1 MGEIKEKSRKTI
13 NIKIAICIGIIAIF
27 LILGV
32 IYIVTNNQVA
42 YATISENKSENIKI
56 SKASKIEIQELIKQ
70 NSETGITQQV
80 IIESI
85 EIEYITEYVQNNNL
99 AAGTIQVIQEGRT
112 GIQQNSIR
120 KTYENKIEISSEQL
134 NSNIIKSPIN
144 KIVEIGTGIG
154 KTAKY
159 TPEIGDIIYV
169 TSDRL
174 TVYLEKNQDS
184 QKTGTL
190 TKNNEGTILQVSD
203 DWYKVKTER
212 VTGWVKAECT
222 TNINPKQALQEDIS
236 SEEKSAS
243 YLTKNLDFNMAL
255 NKPSGLSIEQF
266 KKVLSDSKDKNN
278 IFEKSAEYF
287 YYIEEQYGINGIF
300 VAAVGIHE
308 SSWGTSKL
316 AINKKNL
323 FGYGASDSDPYNN
336 AYSFDNYSEAIDLLA
351 RVFTK
356 YYLNP
361 KGTSIYG
368 GELAN
373 GRYYNGN
380 TLSAVNKKYASDSN
394 WANAVYSHMK
404 YLYNKL

>member
-1 MGEIKEKSRKTI
+1 MKEKAGRGI
-13 NIKIAICIGIIAIF
+13 NIKIAICISIVAIF
-27 LILGV
+27 LVSGI
-32 IYIVTNNQVA
+32 IHIAMNSQVT
-42 YATISENKSENIKI
+42 YATISKKQEKIVKI
-56 SKASKIEIQELIKQ
+56 STASKINIEEVIKQ
-70 NSETGITQQV
+70 NFDNQITEQ
-80 IIESI
+80 IKTENIEM
-85 EIEYITEYVQNNNL
+85 EYITEYVENDSL
-99 AAGTIQVIQEGRT
+99 PKGTIQVIQEGRT
-112 GIQQNSIR
+112 GIQQNLTK
-120 KTYENKIEISSEQL
+120 KTFENQIEISSEQL

-144 KIVEIGTGIG
+144 KIVEIGTGTG
-154 KTAKY
+154 KLSKHNPKT
-159 TPEIGDIIYV
+159 GDVVYV

-174 TVYLEKNQDS
+174 TAYLDKSQESPKN
-184 QKTGTL
+184 GTL
-190 TKNNEGTILQVSD
+190 NKNEECLIIEISD

-222 TNINPKQALQEDIS
+222 THIDPNNTQEDINL
-236 SEEKSAS
+236 EEKPVSD
-243 YLTKNLDFNMAL
+243 LVKKLDFNMEL

-266 KKVLSDSKDKNN
+266 RKILSDTKDKNN
-278 IFEKSAEYF
+278 IFEQNAQYF
-287 YYIEEQYGINGIF
+287 YYIEEQYNINGIF

-308 SSWGTSKL
+308 SAWGTSKL

-323 FGYGASDSDPYNN
+323 FGYGASDSNPYNN
-336 AYSFDNYSEAIDLLA
+336 AYSFDNYSEGIDLLA

-356 YYLNP
+356 YYLNQ

-368 GELAN
+368 GETAN

>member
-1 MGEIKEKSRKTI
+1 MEEIKEKSRKRI

-32 IYIVTNNQVA
+32 IYIATNNQVA
-42 YATISENKSENIKI
+42 YATILENKSENVKI
-56 SKASKIEIQELIKQ
+56 SKAAKINIQELIKQ

-80 IIESI
+80 ISENI

-99 AAGTIQVIQEGRT
+99 PTGTIQVIQEGRA

-120 KTYENKIEISSEQL
+120 KTYENQIEISSEQL
-134 NSNIIKSPIN
+134 NSSIIKSPIN

-154 KTAKY
+154 KAAKY

-174 TVYLEKNQDS
+174 TVYLEKNQDAL
-184 QKTGTL
+184 KTGTL
-190 TKNNEGTILQVSD
+190 NKNDEGTILQISD

-222 TNINPKQALQEDIS
+222 TYINPNKTQEDIS
-236 SEEKSAS
+236 SQEKSAS
-243 YLTKNLDFNMAL
+243 ELIKKLNFSMAL
-255 NKPSGLSIEQF
+255 NEPSGLSIEQF

-278 IFEKSAEYF
+278 IFEENAEYF
-287 YYIEEQYGINGIF
+287 YYIEEQYDINGIF

-308 SSWGTSKL
+308 SAWGTSKL

-323 FGYGASDSDPYNN
+323 FGYGASDSNPYNN
-336 AYSFDNYSEAIDLLA
+336 AYSFDNYSESIDLLA

-368 GELAN
+368 GEEAN

>member
-1 MGEIKEKSRKTI
+1 MEEIKGKRR

-32 IYIVTNNQVA
+32 IYIDTNNQVA

-80 IIESI
+80 ISENI

-99 AAGTIQVIQEGRT
+99 VTGTIRVIQEGRT
-112 GIQQNSIR
+112 GIQQNLIR
-120 KTYENKIEISSEQL
+120 KTYENEIEISSEQL

-144 KIVEIGTGIG
+144 KIIEIGTGKG
-154 KTAKY
+154 KAAKY
-159 TPEIGDIIYV
+159 TPVIGDIIYV

-174 TVYLEKNQDS
+174 TVYLEKNEYS

-190 TKNNEGTILQVSD
+190 TKNNEGAILQISD
-203 DWYKVKTER
+203 DWYKIKTER
-212 VTGWVKAECT
+212 VTGWIKAECT
-222 TNINPKQALQEDIS
+222 TNINPDQTLQKDII

-243 YLTKNLDFNMAL
+243 DLIKKLDFNMAL

-278 IFEKSAEYF
+278 IFEQNAEYF
-287 YYIEEQYGINGIF
+287 YYIEEQYDINGIF

-308 SSWGTSKL
+308 SAWGTSKV

-323 FGYGASDSDPYNN
+323 FGYGASDSNPYNN
-336 AYSFDNYSEAIDLLA
+336 AYSFDNYSESIDLLA

-361 KGTSIYG
+361 KGTNIYG
-368 GELAN
+368 GEVAN